1 MATSTGRKTYNVGG
15 VLLNQPFKIRRLG
28 HFGFNVYKID
38 ECLEFYRDFLGFKV
52 SDENDFKANPDPKIQ
67 EWLKD
72 VKSGKGYFMRYGTDH
87 HAFVLFNA
95 DVMEKLSPSRGE
107 GDVTINQITWQT
119 GSLAEVVN
127 GHKYFT
133 ERETPISRVGRDM
146 PGSNWHVYVYDPDD
160 NVVELRHY

>member
-1 MATSTGRKTYNVGG
+1 MSTEVVLFDVGG

-72 VKSGKGYFMRYGTDH
+72 VKSGKGYFM
-87 HAFVLFNA
+87 
-95 DVMEKLSPSRGE
+95 
-107 GDVTINQITWQT
+107 GDFIGLEVTIKSKEHFPDEPGNWAYFSF
-119 GSLAEVVN
+119 GHEYPLAQAA
-127 GHKYFT
+127 KPF
-133 ERETPISRVGRDM
+133 ETLACNRLDRIRLKLYSAV
-146 PGSNWHVYVYDPDD
+146 
-160 NVVELRHY
+160 